1 MQIEIERQ
9 AAIEAAQKK
18 EQILAKEREKFVQ
31 AEREKWN
38 SMYALPLNTSNHIYI
53 LIVL

>member
-18 EQILAKEREKFVQ
+18 EEFMAKEREKFVQ
-31 AEREKWN
+31 AEREKWD
-38 SMYALPLNTSNHIYI
+38 SM
-53 LIVL
+53 